1 MEHAAVALASV
12 AIPSPMHLL
21 MLIVIVAMIVLRVR
35 GRSARRRQDFQWYR
49 THYPHLV
56 RLNGVACHACG
67 GTHVVMRHVPD
78 DTDVSVHVCNRCG
91 TALYHSFH

>member
-1 MEHAAVALASV
+1 MTLASV
-12 AIPSPMHLL
+12 ASVSLMQLL